1 MEPGAWSGHAPG
13 LNFEGRT
20 NMQERFE
27 EFETWPSA
35 DEEVAFAQAL
45 VEEFDRIYDGAV
57 FIPDVET
64 IRCLRR
70 IFADFGRRIRRE
82 SPEAL
87 LRVEQEELPDV
98 VQLTVNAPRL
108 RITDTGHFAKLMLCD
123 ALEFLA
129 ARDGLLRV
137 RMSVDGVW
145 AD

>member
-1 MEPGAWSGHAPG
+1 MRLSANARYEVDATTIMRLVRLINRTKG
-13 LNFEGRT
+13 LDLK
-20 NMQERFE
+20 
-27 EFETWPSA
+27 SK
-35 DEEVAFAQAL
+35 
-45 VEEFDRIYDGAV
+45 
-57 FIPDVET
+57 
-64 IRCLRR
+64 
-70 IFADFGRRIRRE
+70 
-82 SPEAL
+82 
-87 LRVEQEELPDV
+87 ELPDM